1 MYIPLLF
8 NTVACSMVCKDT
20 SPHKSPKL
28 PDQTGL
34 LNNYISIELPFIQF
48 HLTLLNSPY
57 GCESAGGKTPDTG
70 QPATAKFLH
79 LWSIEL
85 CVTWV
90 CVCMCVCEDTG
101 ILAYYNQDAG
111 ALKECVITVRA
122 GPDQVGW
129 VKCLVHLRPLCSVT
143 PGPWRGSCSPSD
155 HIYSF
160 PVLSNLHSGNTN
172 AGMIPIVP
180 VQGHC
185 FPYRAHTRCTTKH
198 MDIRTWVLDE
208 MKIIPA
214 VYFWLLMLLQTLI
227 NPFI

>member
-1 MYIPLLF
+1 
-8 NTVACSMVCKDT
+8 MVCRDT

-28 PDQTGL
+28 PHQTGL
-34 LNNYISIELPFIQF
+34 LNNYITIELPFIQF

-85 CVTWV
+85 FVTWV
-90 CVCMCVCEDTG
+90 CECVCMCADTG
-101 ILAYYNQDAG
+101 ICANAALYWCPLSYCSQDAG

-129 VKCLVHLRPLCSVT
+129 VKCLVYLRALCSVA

-160 PVLSNLHSGNTN
+160 PLLSNLHSGNTN
-172 AGMIPIVP
+172 AGMIAIVP
-180 VQGHC
+180 VRGIF
-185 FPYRAHTRCTTKH
+185 FPIGLIH
-198 MDIRTWVLDE
+198 DPQQNTWASE
-208 MKIIPA
+208 PECWMKWKWSLWSI
-214 VYFWLLMLLQTLI
+214 FG
-227 NPFI
+227 F